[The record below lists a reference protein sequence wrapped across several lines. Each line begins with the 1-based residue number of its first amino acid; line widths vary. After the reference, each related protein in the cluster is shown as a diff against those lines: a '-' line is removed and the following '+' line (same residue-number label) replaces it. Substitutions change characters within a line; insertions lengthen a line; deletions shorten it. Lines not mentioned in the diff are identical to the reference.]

1 MYATSQTAHP
11 HQAYLSP
18 PTPIAKLVRNLL
30 DHSSATHTAGTET
43 SSTQPPPSPTLTAH
57 PSGSI
62 QCVNDAVRKFPQFQ
76 TTTNITAVVT
86 TFITAVS
93 SSGEQGVSAVR
104 LLWISLIMDT
114 FAALALA
121 TGPTLEVLLNRKAEK
136 TTDPLFTV
144 DMLKQIL
151 GQSAYQIVVI
161 VIFHFLSSRFH
172 LDDSTQQKHSVIQTL
187 VFNAFVFAQI
197 FNSLNCHRR
206 DRNLNISEGVFKN
219 WYFLAITFIGS
230 SLLFLFVSCLNLFK
244 QSLLP
249 KS

>member
-1 MYATSQTAHP
+1 M
-11 HQAYLSP
+11 
-18 PTPIAKLVRNLL
+18 
-30 DHSSATHTAGTET
+30 
-43 SSTQPPPSPTLTAH
+43 
-57 PSGSI
+57 
-62 QCVNDAVRKFPQFQ
+62 
-76 TTTNITAVVT
+76 
-86 TFITAVS
+86 
-93 SSGEQGVSAVR
+93 R